1 MYYQRSDQSDPL
13 WSDCFPII
21 YVFRPAEQ
29 MKIIPIIENYPLFCS
44 GGIKAYGYSNA
55 RLKEYSAKARLDY
68 VTNDGSM
75 NRPFHAPPV
84 FVNDFYHSEIKRS
97 VGKDGV
103 KNA

>member
-1 MYYQRSDQSDPL
+1 
-13 WSDCFPII
+13 
-21 YVFRPAEQ
+21 
-29 MKIIPIIENYPLFCS
+29 MKIIPIIENYPLLL
-44 GGIKAYGYSNA
+44 GEIKAYGYSKA
-55 RLKEYSAKARLDY
+55 RLKEYPAEVGLDH